1 MATVRAYVFVHLAGG
16 PVPAGLLTMTDE
28 PRNKFATFAYGRR
41 YLSRP
46 DRIPVDPVALPL
58 HDQGTVR
65 SFQTEE
71 GFAVFGGIR
80 DAAPDGW
87 GQYLMYKAMGDRL
100 PSDTDLI
107 LASGDHRVGAL
118 AFGPT
123 PERPQRIT
131 PWGDADAP
139 GEHFTLEELAEAAE
153 RAQHVDQLDAS
164 LWQLLTAGSSL
175 GGARPKAATQINGQ
189 PWIAK
194 FQARNDGFP
203 ECRVEL
209 ATMRLAAACGLDVPA
224 LDFRRVLERDI
235 YLIKRFDRVPHSNW
249 LERRPFA
256 SGLTMLGAHES
267 EASRYSY
274 ADLAAV
280 LRQHGTEVRRDLH
293 ELFRRML
300 FNILVTND
308 DDHLRNHGFLF
319 DGKGWRLSPLY
330 DVVPKPQ
337 VGLERRLVLGV
348 GPQGRDATLP
358 NALAG
363 AAAFAL
369 NAEEAMVIVKD
380 MRARVAAG
388 WEQQFKEAMLSSA
401 DCGRFATCFR
411 LASNTTPATDWQ

>member
-1 MATVRAYVFVHLAGG
+1 MATVRTYVFVHLAGG

-41 YLSRP
+41 YLTRP

-58 HDQGTVR
+58 HDPGTER
-65 SFQTEE
+65 SFQTED

-100 PSDTDLI
+100 PTDIDLI
-107 LASGDHRVGAL
+107 LASGDYRVGAL

-123 PERPQRIT
+123 PEQPQRIT
-131 PWGDADAP
+131 PWGTSDAP
-139 GEHFTLEELAEAAE
+139 GERFSLEELADAAE
-153 RAQHVDQLDAS
+153 RAQHADALDEN
-164 LWQLLTAGSSL
+164 LRRLLIAGSSL
-175 GGARPKAATQINGQ
+175 GGARPKAATEINGEQ
-189 PWIAK
+189 WIAK
-194 FQARNDGFP
+194 FQARNDSFP

-209 ATMRLAAACGLDVPA
+209 ATMRLAVACGLDVPA

-235 YLIKRFDRVPHSNW
+235 YLINRFDRVSHGNW

-267 EASRYSY
+267 EVSRYSY

-280 LRQHGTEVRRDLH
+280 LRQHGTEVRRDLN
-293 ELFRRML
+293 ELFRRMV

-337 VGLERRLVLGV
+337 VGLERQLVLGV
-348 GPQGRDATLP
+348 GPGGRAATIS

-369 NAEEAMVIVKD
+369 RAEEAAAIVED
-380 MRARVAAG
+380 LRARVAGG
-388 WEQQFKEAMLSSA
+388 WDEQFKTAMVSTA
-401 DCGRFATCFR
+401 DRGRFATCFR
-411 LASNTTPATDWQ
+411 LANETA

>member
-1 MATVRAYVFVHLAGG
+1 MATIRTYVFVHLAGG

-28 PRNKFATFAYGRR
+28 PRNLSATFAYGRR
-41 YLSRP
+41 YLARP
-46 DRIPVDPVALPL
+46 ARVPVDPVALPL
-58 HDQGTVR
+58 HDPETSR
-65 SFQTEE
+65 TFRTEE

-100 PSDTDLI
+100 PSDIDLI

-123 PERPQRIT
+123 PERPKRIT
-131 PWGDADAP
+131 PWGDGDAP
-139 GEHFTLEELAEAAE
+139 GEQFSLEELAEAAE
-153 RAQHVDQLDAS
+153 RAQHVDQLDEN
-164 LWQLLTAGSSL
+164 LRRLLIAGSSL
-175 GGARPKAATQINGQ
+175 GGARPKAATDLDGQ

-194 FQARNDGFP
+194 FQARNDSFP

-235 YLIKRFDRVPHSNW
+235 YLIRRFDRTPHDSGPQ
-249 LERRPFA
+249 RRPFI
-256 SGLTMLGAHES
+256 SGLTLLGAHES
-267 EASRYSY
+267 EVSRYSY
-274 ADLAAV
+274 ADLAAA
-280 LRQHGTEVRRDLH
+280 LRQHGVEVRRDLH
-293 ELFRRML
+293 ELFRRMV

-319 DGKGWRLSPLY
+319 DGRGWRLSPLY

-348 GPQGRDATLP
+348 GPKGREATLS

-363 AAAFAL
+363 AAGFDLSPDEA
-369 NAEEAMVIVKD
+369 EAMVATL
-380 MRARVAAG
+380 RRQVAAG
-388 WEQQFKEAMLSSA
+388 WEEQFRQAGVNAA
-401 DCGRFATCFR
+401 DRGRFATCFR
-411 LASNTTPATDWQ
+411 LSREDS

>member
-1 MATVRAYVFVHLAGG
+1 MATVRTYVFVHLADG

-28 PRNKFATFAYGRR
+28 PRNQFATFAYGRR
-41 YLSRP
+41 YLARP
-46 DRIPVDPVALPL
+46 DRVPVDPVALPL
-58 HDQGTVR
+58 HDPATER
-65 SFQTEE
+65 NFQTEE

-87 GQYLMYKAMGDRL
+87 GQYLTYKAMGDRL
-100 PSDTDLI
+100 PSDIDLI
-107 LASGDHRVGAL
+107 LGSGDHRVGTL

-123 PERPQRIT
+123 LEHPERIT
-131 PWGDADAP
+131 PWGDGDAP
-139 GEHFTLEELAEAAE
+139 GEHSTLEELAEAAE
-153 RAQHVDQLDAS
+153 RAQHVDQLDDN
-164 LWQLLTAGSSL
+164 LRRLLTAGSSL
-175 GGARPKAATQINGQ
+175 GGARPKAATEIDGQ

-194 FQARNDGFP
+194 FQARNDSFP

-209 ATMRLAAACGLDVPA
+209 ATMRLAAICGLDVPA

-235 YLIKRFDRVPHSNW
+235 YLIERFDRVPHSNW

-267 EASRYSY
+267 EGSRYSY

-293 ELFRRML
+293 ELFRRMV
-300 FNILVTND
+300 FNILVTNE

-348 GPQGRDATLP
+348 GPQGREATAA

-363 AAAFAL
+363 AAGFDLAPDQAQ
-369 NAEEAMVIVKD
+369 AVVQD
-380 MRARVAAG
+380 MRARVAKG
-388 WEQQFKEAMLSSA
+388 WEEQFTKAGVSGS
-401 DCGRFATCFR
+401 DRGRFATCFR
-411 LASNTTPATDWQ
+411 LASDDC